1 MSTPRLNPA
10 RQVKDLIAQG
20 APIPP
25 DLQRQAFQQAG
36 ADGISTEQMAEFFG
50 VPPAMITQSATDL
63 GIIDQLPVNL
73 GGSVPMPGEGVM
85 RDMMYRGPQGG
96 FSEGPQPRADSRPQ
110 PPMQPQPQPQPER
123 QYGGQMTTGQESM
136 IMDAPAPNPLAGIAV
151 DNDYSQAEID
161 QVRGMVESG
170 ALSID
175 QVAQNF
181 GVTPN
186 YAAAG
191 LGMSTEGMDIQ
202 NINNQSAQEVM
213 RSIEPNGNYTAEQ
226 VETITDLMNAGQ
238 LNVSDVAEHFKVDDN
253 FVMEVIT
260 EIPKSV
266 YESGSFTPEQT
277 AKLESLITAGVA
289 TAPQVATYFDAPVS
303 DVTDYLKNSAGYSQD
318 QVIDSMLTN
327 VAADASY
334 NMQDA
339 ARVKSQID
347 AGNVSVADAAKQFNV
362 SEADINR
369 VMDEM
374 NDTGGTGGDSGG
386 DGAVVSDG
394 SGSTNISPGAT
405 LNNQADITYGRV
417 GDDIPTGL
425 TGSETALT
433 GSSSDALNLLNN
445 MNTAGREDLTG
456 QFDAGLANLL
466 AGSTQATNDINS
478 GVTSGINALNTGIN
492 TARSDLTNAGTTAR
506 GDITAAGTTAR
517 GDITAGA
524 TTATNAFNAAADTA
538 RGDISAAT
546 TDAQN
551 RLNQGIATG
560 RQDLSSSLN
569 TAQGQLAAGI
579 NQGRG
584 DISTSAQD
592 ALSSLNTGL
601 NRARGDL
608 SAGIAQGRSD
618 LTQGNNLAINE
629 LGLAR
634 NLGSSQIR
642 QGTEQ
647 GLGAFNQ
654 GIGQA
659 RGDIAGSFGRAEQSF
674 NPYQQAGT
682 NALQMQQA
690 LSGALGQDAFNQAFN
705 ESPQM
710 QFLREQGERAAMR
723 GAAAGGGSGGGNIL
737 KELSR
742 FNQGLAS
749 TELQNQIGNLSNLSS
764 QGLNATGSAAGIA
777 TSGGQNLANLAQQQ
791 GSTNLQALQAQGQ
804 NLANITGQTGQ
815 SIAGMQ
821 QAQGQG
827 LANLATSGSQQLANL
842 GQLQGTAGADIAQ
855 NRGQNLANLAQ
866 SLGTQSA
873 GMTQS
878 TGAGLAN
885 MAQTQGTQGAN
896 IAQSQGQNL
905 ANIAQSRGQNLA
917 NVAQSQGQSLANVA
931 QSQGQNLANIAQ
943 SQGQGLSN
951 LAEGQGMAGLQTYL
965 NQGQNLAS
973 ISENLGTNQFNARM
987 NLGGAL
993 SGYGLSTGLP
1003 AVSTISNLG
1012 TNLAAGRTRAGELIG
1027 AQAYNAAS
1035 ALGGIQNDMGMNMGN
1050 LTQAQMNYLNNLR
1063 GQAGAGEASAQTGYY
1078 GNLANNIQNTGNS
1091 IMGVPN
1097 GTNYIPDYGGQIGNA
1112 LQAGSAGYYMQNGN
1126 QQGGGAPVSN
1136 SQPVYQNPAYNYN
1149 YGGNQSYPGFNS
1161 GGQQSNVFLGR

>member
-1 MSTPRLNPA
+1 MASLNPA
-10 RQVKDLIAQG
+10 RQIKELIAQG

-25 DLQRQAFQQAG
+25 GLQREAFQQAS
-36 ADGISTEQMAEFFG
+36 ADGIGTEQLAEFFG
-50 VPPAMITQSATDL
+50 VPPAMIAQSAADL
-63 GIIDQLPVNL
+63 GIVNQLPENL
-73 GGSVPMPGEGVM
+73 GGPAATQGGNASGGGASGGGVM
-85 RDMMYRGPQGG
+85 RGLSDEELAGSRAPQTFPGP
-96 FSEGPQPRADSRPQ
+96 SPQQ
-110 PPMQPQPQPQPER
+110 
-123 QYGGQMTTGQESM
+123 
-136 IMDAPAPNPLAGIAV
+136 NPLAGISV
-151 DNDYSQAEID
+151 DNDYTQAEID

-170 ALSID
+170 QLSID

-226 VETITDLMNAGQ
+226 VETITGLMNAGQ
-238 LNVSDVAEHFKVDDN
+238 LNVSDVAEHFKVDNN

-374 NDTGGTGGDSGG
+374 NGTGGTGGTGGDSGG

-445 MNTAGREDLTG
+445 INTAGREDLTG
-456 QFDAGLANLL
+456 QFDAGLASLL

-492 TARSDLTNAGTTAR
+492 TARSDLTT
-506 GDITAAGTTAR
+506 AGTTAR

-538 RGDISAAT
+538 RGDISTAT

-674 NPYQQAGT
+674 NPYQQSGT

-855 NRGQNLANLAQ
+855 NRGQNLASLAQ
-866 SLGTQSA
+866 ALGTQGA

-905 ANIAQSRGQNLA
+905 ANIAQSRGQN
-917 NVAQSQGQSLANVA
+917 LANVA

-1012 TNLAAGRTRAGELIG
+1012 TNLAAGRTRAGELL
-1027 AQAYNAAS
+1027 ANQAYNAAS
-1035 ALGGIQNDMGMNMGN
+1035 TLGGIQNNMGMNMGN

-1126 QQGGGAPVSN
+1126 QQGGGAPVSV
-1136 SQPVYQNPAYNYN
+1136 SPSVYQNPAYNYN
-1149 YGGNQSYPGFNS
+1149 YGGNQSYPGFNA